1 VTLGR
6 KKPGVALWA
15 TVVLVVLVLY
25 VASFGPAC
33 WLTSQ
38 RWGWSQLQPHRAM
51 IVYFPLGALA
61 SRPDTAVGRGLRWW
75 MTFGTRRGHAA
86 VVQTNA
92 TGSQSIEVDTPYD

>member
-1 VTLGR
+1 MSEQR
-6 KKPGVALWA
+6 KPVWPWIL
-15 TVVLVVLVLY
+15 VLLIGLPVLY

-38 RWGWSQLQPHRAM
+38 KWGWSQLQPHPAM
-51 IVYFPLGALA
+51 IVYFPLGAMA

-75 MTFGTRRGHAA
+75 MMFGTRRGPAV

-92 TGSQSIEVDTPYD
+92 TGSRSIEMDTPY